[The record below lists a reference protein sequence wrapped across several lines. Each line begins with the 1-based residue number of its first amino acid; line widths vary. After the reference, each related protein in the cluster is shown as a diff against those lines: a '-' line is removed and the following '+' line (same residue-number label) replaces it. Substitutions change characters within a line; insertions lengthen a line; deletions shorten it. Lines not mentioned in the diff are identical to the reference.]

1 MSNPIGKDDQLV
13 IIVYQPQPF
22 RGGTWRGSLE
32 IDGGKEY
39 SYSDILKLANDQPET
54 IMFVFKVDAYGK
66 AWDITDSVFDF
77 VKKQP

>member
-13 IIVYQPQPF
+13 IIVQQKQPF

-39 SYSDILKLANDQPET
+39 SYGDILKLANDEPDT
-54 IMFVFKVDAYGK
+54 IVKVLRITKYGRV
-66 AWDITDSVFDF
+66 DHITDAVLGFAES
-77 VKKQP
+77 QP